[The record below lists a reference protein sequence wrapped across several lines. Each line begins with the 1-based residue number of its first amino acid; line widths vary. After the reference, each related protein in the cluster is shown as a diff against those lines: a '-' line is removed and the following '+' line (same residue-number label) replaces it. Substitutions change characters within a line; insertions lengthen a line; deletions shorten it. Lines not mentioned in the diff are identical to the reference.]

1 MSLIEHLKGEIE
13 AIGILIEQKTKE
25 VEQLVK
31 RKADI
36 EKEISSPAKEEPVE
50 ETTEVEETVE
60 EEAPV
65 TEEEEV
71 ASYSS
76 WDRDQLKAEL
86 EAREVEF
93 AKNAKTEKL
102 VELLEESDQ

>member
-1 MSLIEHLKGEIE
+1 MSIIDHLKSEIE
-13 AIGILIEQKTKE
+13 AIGILVEQKTKE
-25 VEQLVK
+25 IEQLVK
-31 RKADI
+31 RKSDI
-36 EKEISSPAKEEPVE
+36 EKEISSPAKEESVE
-50 ETTEVEETVE
+50 ETAEVEETVE
-60 EEAPV
+60 EEAPA
-65 TEEEEV
+65 TEEEV

-86 EAREVEF
+86 EARKVEF